1 MELKPVSMTPIVG
14 MDNRSDDA
22 ELLARGEAPS
32 LRVSDARNVDV
43 LGDGRIRMRAGWRRI
58 TAAPYRDLWQNPLHG
73 DLFGRLGDEWVRIIS
88 LGDGQ
93 HEALVEAGPGG
104 YTHTQLNNK
113 VLMASP
119 AGVWSFDGAAAQ
131 PLGIGRPAGP
141 VLEVG
146 AGSLPAGRY
155 GACVAWVRDGLESG
169 TSEAVFADVPEQ
181 GALTVTPPLCLE
193 PGVSSA
199 RIYVTACNGGEFR
212 LAAEVALGVSE
223 SFMLPPPA
231 GRPPM
236 FHSMEP
242 MPGGVYLQ
250 PWRGRIVTARANVLR
265 FSQPLAY
272 HVHDPIRDHVTM
284 PQRITFVVAMEGGLW
299 VGQRD
304 RVLFLAGAQPAELQ
318 VRTHHAGAP
327 VPGSALL
334 ALPGEL
340 SGELGQSALALWLS
354 EYGYAAGTADGDAFN
369 VQKSALAGLSGA
381 SGTSVVLGQRA
392 YTSVN

>member
-1 MELKPVSMTPIVG
+1 M
-14 MDNRSDDA
+14 
-22 ELLARGEAPS
+22 
-32 LRVSDARNVDV
+32 
-43 LGDGRIRMRAGWRRI
+43 
-58 TAAPYRDLWQNPLHG
+58 
-73 DLFGRLGDEWVRIIS
+73 
-88 LGDGQ
+88 
-93 HEALVEAGPGG
+93 
-104 YTHTQLNNK
+104 
-113 VLMASP
+113 
-119 AGVWSFDGAAAQ
+119 
-131 PLGIGRPAGP
+131 
-141 VLEVG
+141 
-146 AGSLPAGRY
+146 
-155 GACVAWVRDGLESG
+155 
-169 TSEAVFADVPEQ
+169 
-181 GALTVTPPLCLE
+181 
-193 PGVSSA
+193 
-199 RIYVTACNGGEFR
+199 
-212 LAAEVALGVSE
+212 
-223 SFMLPPPA
+223 
-231 GRPPM
+231 
-236 FHSMEP
+236 
-242 MPGGVYLQ
+242 
-250 PWRGRIVTARANVLR
+250 TARANVLR